1 MEANEARAEFR
12 PTPGPWKAIE
22 WNIHAATT
30 VVADR
35 PGENPPLIPICE
47 CSGHGRAADECLD
60 DARLIAA
67 APRMLDLLERL
78 GKILEPNPTLDTQA
92 QIDGAN
98 SAAVA
103 IARKRI
109 GEFFDE
115 LEEGYARL
123 RV

>member
-1 MEANEARAEFR
+1 MDAIEAWPEFR

-22 WNIHAATT
+22 WGCNAATT
-30 VVADR
+30 VVAT
-35 PGENPPLIPICE
+35 PPDGKPIVICE
-47 CSGHGRAADECLD
+47 CSGQGRAAVECLD
-60 DARLIAA
+60 DAHLIEA
-67 APRMLDLLERL
+67 APKMLDLLERL
-78 GKILEPNPTLDTQA
+78 SKILEPNPTLDTQA

-115 LEEGYARL
+115 LEAGYARL